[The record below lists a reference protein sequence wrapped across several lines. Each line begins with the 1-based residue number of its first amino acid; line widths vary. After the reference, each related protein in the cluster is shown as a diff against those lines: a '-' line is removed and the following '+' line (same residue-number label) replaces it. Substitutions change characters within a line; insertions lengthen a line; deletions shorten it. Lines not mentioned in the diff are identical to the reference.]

1 MRATKWHRH
10 AIYLKLTKPTVYLL
24 IYLLNAW
31 LQYGNR
37 VLWAAKTKFSGVYY
51 SDTNTFRKFEANSYS
66 IPKKNWKSF
75 SNWPSFLITSNRK
88 SLLLHID
95 FKKNRFPVFAITEH
109 LPWSWLLPNNWF
121 YSNSVQLLFPKYCLS
136 SLKWVDKISK

>member
-1 MRATKWHRH
+1 MASSCNLLETNQTHCLFAHILVKCST
-10 AIYLKLTKPTVYLL
+10 AIRK
-24 IYLLNAW
+24 
-31 LQYGNR
+31 
-37 VLWAAKTKFSGVYY
+37 LWAAKTKFSGVYY

-66 IPKKNWKSF
+66 IPKKVWKSF

-95 FKKNRFPVFAITEH
+95 LKKHRFPVFAITEH
-109 LPWSWLLPNNWF
+109 LLWSWLLPNNWF